1 MRFYVP
7 PFRVLKCLE
16 FKQYLQKYEVFKK
29 VRIKK
34 FSQISGGTYCL
45 KVYKCNVTWH
55 QMLLYDLSWIDLSL
69 VSTPYVN
76 LRP

>member
-1 MRFYVP
+1 MRFYAP

-34 FSQISGGTYCL
+34 FSHISGGT
-45 KVYKCNVTWH
+45 
-55 QMLLYDLSWIDLSL
+55 
-69 VSTPYVN
+69 
-76 LRP
+76 